1 MRVKS
6 VVLGMAMMVG
16 FGLATANEATAAT
29 AADPTGA
36 ELSAV
41 VATCTHQVSTGKY
54 AERSGGT
61 RTIPVCSTGG
71 AVHWR
76 SGMTI
81 DCDGQRTEKCNAST
95 DPSWQGQTAWAQPD
109 GKPLNAEKLP
119 YVVVP
124 GISSTWSYAR
134 SGITGGTVAAV
145 VYQGRVAYAV
155 VGDVGPSGAIGEGSY
170 ALAKALGINPDPRS
184 GGVSGKVVDYI
195 VFPGVKASPIHD
207 AVDAAAEGK
216 RAATELVSRSRG
228 CTNAGVDGPYPRLDA
243 GVTRPEV
250 KTAQCLLRAA
260 GQDTGAGDPSG
271 VLDTATVSAVKRFQ
285 AQVGLAETGSVDS
298 HTWTALLARGTT
310 PQLQDGSSGEAVF
323 RLQRSLNAAT
333 TANLTVDGK
342 FGAKTTAALKGYQT
356 SRGLDADGIAGVN
369 TWRALQTGR

>member
-1 MRVKS
+1 MRLKTAA
-6 VVLGMAMMVG
+6 LGLTMMVVC
-16 FGLATANEATAAT
+16 GLATANQASAVT
-29 AADPTGA
+29 AADPTAA

-41 VATCTHQVSTGKY
+41 VANCAQQVSAGKY

-61 RTIPVCSTGG
+61 RTVPVCATGG

-95 DPSWQGQTAWAQPD
+95 DPSWQGQTAWSQPD

-119 YVVVP
+119 YIVVP

-155 VGDVGPSGAIGEGSY
+155 VGDVGPAGAIGEGSY

-184 GGVSGKVVDYI
+184 GGVSGRVVDYI
-195 VFPGVKASPIHD
+195 VFPGIKAAPIHD
-207 AVDAAAEGK
+207 AVDAATEGK

-228 CTNAGVDGPYPRLDA
+228 CANVGVDGPYPRLEP
-243 GVTRPEV
+243 GVTLPEV

-260 GQDTGAGDPSG
+260 GQDPGAGDPSG
-271 VLDTATVSAVKRFQ
+271 VLDPATVAAVKRFQ

-333 TANLTVDGK
+333 AANLTVDGK
-342 FGAKTTAALKGYQT
+342 FGAKTTTAVKGYQA
-356 SRGLDADGIAGVN
+356 SRGLDADGIVGAN
-369 TWRALQTGR
+369 TWRALQAGR